1 MGAVM
6 DVATGPGWGQRLA
19 ALALLLLA
27 GGALYLAVDQVLV
40 GRYRYYQNAL
50 EQHQGRLAQL
60 ERMAATREPV
70 QQLIAKI
77 QQDRNVTAQYL
88 PQSAPALAAA
98 ELQQRIKAVVEAA
111 GGTLQSTQALPPVEE
126 GGAVKVAISA
136 TMNGDTGS
144 LQKVLYDLES
154 QTPLLFVDNVELSA
168 RATRPR
174 LPSGRFATYTRTQLN
189 VQFEVSGYLRKEG
202 G

>member
-1 MGAVM
+1 MKG
-6 DVATGPGWGQRLA
+6 VATAPGWAHRLA
-19 ALALLLLA
+19 ALALLLLV
-27 GGALYLAVDQVLV
+27 GGALYLVVDQVLV
-40 GRYRYYQNAL
+40 GRYHYYQSLL

-98 ELQQRIKAVVEAA
+98 ELQQRLKAVVEAA
-111 GGTLQSTQALPPVEE
+111 GGTLQSTQALPPIEE
-126 GGAVKVAISA
+126 GGAVKVTISA
-136 TMNGDTGS
+136 TMNGDARS

-154 QTPLLFVDNVELSA
+154 QTPLLFVDNLELSA

-174 LPSGRFATYTRTQLN
+174 LPSGRYATYTRMQLN

>member
-1 MGAVM
+1 MKG
-6 DVATGPGWGQRLA
+6 VATAPGWVHRLA
-19 ALALLLLA
+19 ALVLLLLV
-27 GGALYLAVDQVLV
+27 GGVLYLGVDRVLIE
-40 GRYRYYQNAL
+40 RYRYYQNTL
-50 EQHQGRLAQL
+50 EQYRGRLAQL
-60 ERMAATREPV
+60 ERMASARESV

-98 ELQQRIKAVVEAA
+98 ELQQRLKAVIEAA
-111 GGTLQSTQALPPVEE
+111 GGTLQSTQALPPIEE

-136 TMNGDTGS
+136 TMNGDAGS
-144 LQKVLYDLES
+144 LQKVLYTLES
-154 QTPLLFVDNVELSA
+154 QTPLLFVDNLELLA
-168 RATRPR
+168 RTTRPR
-174 LPSGRFATYTRTQLN
+174 LPSGRFATYTRMQLN